1 MPAPISPIAA
11 SATAAAVAYAPTD
24 LGVIAAV
31 IGAALSVW
39 AAAARTEMSAR
50 AVLALLGMYLSS
62 VAVGLAGSAAV
73 QTVGPRYEL
82 LAPLAQLPEWVLS
95 LALAGSAQ
103 TILPLLAAIARRK
116 SDAA

>member
-1 MPAPISPIAA
+1 MASPAATVAA
-11 SATAAAVAYAPTD
+11 STAAAAAVAAPTE

-39 AAAARTEMSAR
+39 AAAARTELSAR
-50 AVLALLGMYLSS
+50 AVLALLGTYLSS

-73 QTVGPRYEL
+73 QSIGPRYDL
-82 LAPLAQLPEWVLS
+82 LAPLATLPDWVLS

-103 TILPLLAAIARRK
+103 TILPLLAAVARRK